1 MHGLLE
7 MLIITTTG
15 LSGVR
20 RCRPALTRIRTI
32 GSRQQGRFDGHDF
45 ANIQILMSND

>member
-1 MHGLLE
+1 MLGLLE
-7 MLIITTTG
+7 MLITTTTG

-32 GSRQQGRFDGHDF
+32 GLRLQGGFDGHDL